1 VSAVAVAFQLALA
14 AGAPWGEYALG
25 GAFPGRYPPA
35 MRFSALVQAA
45 MLAVMAGIVM
55 SAAGLVLR
63 RRSRTSH
70 RLVWGIVGVAAV
82 SLVLNLMTPS
92 ASERAIWAP
101 VAFLLLTS
109 SAVVAL
115 NSWTNL

>member
-1 VSAVAVAFQLALA
+1 
-14 AGAPWGEYALG
+14 
-25 GAFPGRYPPA
+25 

-101 VAFLLLTS
+101 VAFLLLAS

-115 NSWTNL
+115 DDN